1 MSCTSKQPRCFH
13 FHLPLPLAWGLA
25 LLLTAPATLS
35 QTISPEDRLETIR
48 QLLLAL
54 DQQAL
59 ACQQSLDDSGTD
71 QAGESCRDFLAAI
84 DGDTVAEYLAQCQAL
99 KQWRQALIDSR
110 QGAAP
115 AQDDSLK
122 LQRLMNIEVYCGENA
137 LLAGTEHVASSFAAL
152 QQALA
157 TTSDSGPGASRAWY
171 QEYRRSQS
179 SNTEAVN
186 RRLRAETSEL
196 WRQLELENLRQ
207 QQNRPD

>member
-1 MSCTSKQPRCFH
+1 MSYTSKQPRCFR
-13 FHLPLPLAWGLA
+13 LPLPLAWGLA
-25 LLLTAPATLS
+25 LLLTAPAALS
-35 QTISPEDRLETIR
+35 QTVSPEARLETIR
-48 QLLLAL
+48 QLLLGL

-71 QAGESCRDFLAAI
+71 QAGERCRDFLAAI

-115 AQDDSLK
+115 AQDDSLN
-122 LQRLMNIEVYCGENA
+122 LQRLMSIEMYCGENA
-137 LLAGTEHVASSFAAL
+137 LLARTEHVASSFAAL

-157 TTSDSGPGASRAWY
+157 ATGPGRIDSQAWY
-171 QEYRRSQS
+171 QDYRRSQS

-207 QQNRPD
+207 QQSRPD